1 MKPSTILS
9 FLALALPFSSAI
21 PSHNKRHHEV
31 ANRAR
36 ADVGIHKRGSF
47 ANARLTYYDV
57 GLGACGI
64 WNKPGDF
71 IVALNVEQF
80 GPGFPGEYCFKTIT
94 IWINGA
100 RATATITDKVRSV
113 LALITCSFLSTF
125 ETQCEGCPWGGLDL
139 SRGLFDYFAPEAQ
152 GVIYASWWFDDE

>member
-47 ANARLTYYDV
+47 PNARLTYYDV

-100 RATATITDKVRSV
+100 TATATITDK
-113 LALITCSFLSTF
+113 
-125 ETQCEGCPWGGLDL
+125 CEGCPWGGLDL

-152 GVIYASWWFDDE
+152 GVIYASWWFDE